1 LERQQTFQQRLLNQQ
16 RARFA
21 AIGQSTGLFGKPTK
35 NTIEASKLKAS
46 YDATLSDKFELSRSN
61 QNSSCVLEF
70 VLERGRFYSPFGIG
84 RTFEQNVFSPRKRIA
99 F

>member
-1 LERQQTFQQRLLNQQ
+1 LERQQTFQQWLVNQQ

-21 AIGQSTGLFGKPTK
+21 AIGRSTGLFGKPTE

-46 YDATLSDKFELSRSN
+46 YDATLSDKLELTRSN

-70 VLERGRFYSPFGIG
+70 VLERRGFYWPFGIG
-84 RTFEQNVFSPRKRIA
+84 RTFEQKRI
-99 F
+99 FIS